1 MTFFRQLSVF
11 AFLLVGLL
19 GSAVAADSTSAGGK
33 LVPVTKSTDAAW
45 LAQAHASYPLDTCTV
60 SGDKLDSGPMG
71 KPKDYVYSEPGKP
84 DRLIRFCCGDCVS
97 DFKKDPAKYLKI
109 LDAAPAKAGAKS

>member
-1 MTFFRQLSVF
+1 MTLFRQLSLF
-11 AFLLVGLL
+11 AFLLVGLI
-19 GSAVAADSTSAGGK
+19 GAAVAADAPATGQ

-45 LAQAHASYPLDTCTV
+45 LAQAHAAYPLDTCTV

-71 KPKDYVYSEPGKP
+71 KPKDYIYSEPGKP

-109 LDAAPAKAGAKS
+109 LDDAAAKAGAKS

>member
-1 MTFFRQLSVF
+1 MTLFRQLSLF
-11 AFLLVGLL
+11 AFLLVGLI
-19 GSAVAADSTSAGGK
+19 SAAVAADAPAAGK

-45 LAQAHASYPLDTCTV
+45 LAQAHATYPLETCTV

-97 DFKKDPAKYLKI
+97 DFRKDPAKYLKI
-109 LDAAPAKAGAKS
+109 LDEAAAKAGAKS